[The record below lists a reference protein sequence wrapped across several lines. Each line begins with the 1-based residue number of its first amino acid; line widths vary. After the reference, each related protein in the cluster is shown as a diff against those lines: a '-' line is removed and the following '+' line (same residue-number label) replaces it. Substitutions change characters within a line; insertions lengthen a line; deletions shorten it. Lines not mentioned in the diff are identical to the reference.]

1 MMWKASGSD
10 VEDVSVLLGCCWRKV
25 MVGRVVRGLSSRKWG
40 LTWTAHAR
48 AQVTAFGTIKFVQVN
63 LIGFFRRKATL
74 RVDLRDMSLPD
85 WNIDWIFTRLDWG
98 GCEWRC
104 RFH

>member
-1 MMWKASGSD
+1 MVG
-10 VEDVSVLLGCCWRKV
+10 VLLEESNGGKGGEGIEFKT
-25 MVGRVVRGLSSRKWG
+25 MG

-48 AQVTAFGTIKFVQVN
+48 AQVTAFGAIKFVQVN

-74 RVDLRDMSLPD
+74 CVDLRDMSPPD

>member
-1 MMWKASGSD
+1 VETAAGAGGGLLGGLRSWCGGILGGRVNGEERDD
-10 VEDVSVLLGCCWRKV
+10 VEGLG
-25 MVGRVVRGLSSRKWG
+25 L
-40 LTWTAHAR
+40 WTAHAR

-74 RVDLRDMSLPD
+74 CVDLRDMSPPD
-85 WNIDWIFTRLDWG
+85 WNIDWILTRLDWG